1 MQVRYYKQDIL
12 SYANRRRYSRS
23 VISTLEFSAEEKQ
36 YRSIVFG
43 DGAKTQIKTSSKNIC
58 NYVTIDNTGWYVTS
72 YTYLNGGQVVLNLQ
86 RDVIGEN
93 SLNGLFGKIERG
105 YTETFL
111 RNKRELSLNQR
122 LINRIPLK
130 QPITEKRGNCE
141 IQSLNENTSKELWGI
156 LYFVKPSSETG
167 ETKNINIPAFAP
179 QTTDYPYIPNGTH
192 SSVISTTNQ
201 NVEIDVYVIVNYDN
215 GKRLVRY
222 FCQLYFE
229 YVAGIWKKLN
239 YTNIVE
245 EQYSPI
251 DNGIQINVSTSNT
264 AVYKEIVSKYLDIYC
279 SVIASNNSGFTFPLF
294 NEYTTTNKNY
304 DGITIK
310 YNEKFLKYTATTG
323 QFSSY
328 GSVDNDKIKAT
339 LNNQAGSK
347 TITINNNNY
356 VITDIIRGKG
366 FSFSFNSVDYKADVF
381 SYVELTGEEAGNIAI
396 PLSQQL
402 VDEPY
407 SILVCPLFDGTIKIG
422 TKVFNVSKTK
432 AFSVFNYVIEG
443 LSGENSYL
451 VDAQIY
457 PYCPNIA
464 NTSCEFKEI
473 PFCTI
478 SSNTYVKSIKITPSA
493 LTDIKK
499 DYIERSYSIV
509 SPEQSGKFTFNFYD
523 YTNDNSENSY
533 INIDIKTSLKPF
545 SIISSAVLRP
555 NAGALIGE
563 TYDSDLRGCMPSS
576 NGFECSLASN
586 AFETYRRQNSNY
598 QQIFALQQGELQKS
612 HEVERVNERVQGLAN
627 TITQAAMGAIG
638 GASLGGKIGA
648 AVGGVAATAAV
659 GVANLMQFNANEE
672 LRAYEETLQKQN
684 FDLQIGTVKNLPNTI
699 NRISSFNE
707 IVLKDFYYTVEVY
720 ECSDREKIIV
730 DTFIEK
736 YGYEL
741 GVIDYFYNFY
751 KEKGF
756 IRGSLMQSNLIPVL
770 HNIAAKELAGGI
782 YYYEQ
787 I

>member
-93 SLNGLFGKIERG
+93 ALNGLFGKIERG

-130 QPITEKRGNCE
+130 QPIIEKRGNCE
-141 IQSLNENTSKELWGI
+141 IQSLNEDTSKELWGI
-156 LYFVKPSSETG
+156 LYFVKPASETG
-167 ETKNINIPAFAP
+167 ETKKVTIPAFTP
-179 QTTDYPYIPNGTH
+179 ETTDFPFIENGTQ
-192 SSVISTTNQ
+192 SSNWSVTQSNVSIELYVYLFETYSAPVAYYCRIRFDRVNNSWKLLYTDIDKIEYTSLTN
-201 NVEIDVYVIVNYDN
+201 
-215 GKRLVRY
+215 
-222 FCQLYFE
+222 
-229 YVAGIWKKLN
+229 GIKLN
-239 YTNIVE
+239 VNSLVGLDE
-245 EQYSPI
+245 
-251 DNGIQINVSTSNT
+251 
-264 AVYKEIVSKYLDIYC
+264 KEVIKSYLDIYAQN
-279 SVIASNNSGFTFPLF
+279 IMKENSGFSFPASIAK
-294 NEYTTTNKNY
+294 TTTEKNY
-304 DGITIK
+304 AGITIK
-310 YNEKFLKYTATTG
+310 HNDKFLLYSSKQNTYNSSGTTN
-323 QFSSY
+323 QTQIT
-328 GSVDNDKIKAT
+328 KT
-339 LNNQAGSK
+339 LTEQQGTKTLIINGTNHYVSDEVIQKGYFIAFNNIQ
-347 TITINNNNY
+347 
-356 VITDIIRGKG
+356 
-366 FSFSFNSVDYKADVF
+366 YKADTF
-381 SYVELTGEEAGNIAI
+381 YYTELTGEQAGDLAI
-396 PLSQQL
+396 PLNQQL

-422 TKVFNVSKTK
+422 TETFNVSKAK

-443 LSGENSYL
+443 LSGENAYL

-457 PYCPNIA
+457 PYCPNIELV
-464 NTSCEFKEI
+464 SCKFKEI

-478 SSNTYVKSIKITPSA
+478 SSNTYVTSVRITPSA

-612 HEVERVNERVQGLAN
+612 HEVERVNERVQGIAN

-648 AVGGVAATAAV
+648 TVGGVAATAAV
-659 GVANLMQFNANEE
+659 GAANLMQFNANEE

-756 IRGSLMQSNLIPVL
+756 IRGSLMQSNLMPVL

>member
-1 MQVRYYKQDIL
+1 MKVRYYKQDIL
-12 SYANRRRYSRS
+12 AYANRRRYSRS
-23 VISTLEFSAEEKQ
+23 VISSLSFSAEEEQ
-36 YRSIVFG
+36 RSVLLG
-43 DGAKTQIKTSSKNIC
+43 DGAKTQVKTSADNIC
-58 NYVTIDNTGWYVTS
+58 NYVTIDSMGWYVTS
-72 YTYLNGGQVVLNLQ
+72 YSYLNGKQVILNLQ
-86 RDVIGEN
+86 RDIIGEN
-93 SLNGLFGKIERG
+93 ALNGFFGKIERG

-130 QPITEKRGNCE
+130 QPLIDKRGNCE
-141 IQSLNENTSKELWGI
+141 IQSLNEDTSKELWGV

-167 ETKNINIPAFAP
+167 NTKNINIPAFAP
-179 QTTDYPYIPNGTH
+179 ETTDYPFIENGTQ
-192 SSVISTTNQ
+192 SSNLSITATN
-201 NVEIDVYVIVNYDN
+201 VSIELIVNVQRGMTQVHGFFDC
-215 GKRLVRY
+215 RI
-222 FCQLYFE
+222 YFE
-229 YVAGIWKKLN
+229 YNNSSWQVSYINVDEVPYYSGYSGVNLFTNAAAVFTDLSVVKEYLKIYAQNILKSDSGFVFP
-239 YTNIVE
+239 TNITA
-245 EQYSPI
+245 P
-251 DNGIQINVSTSNT
+251 ST
-264 AVYKEIVSKYLDIYC
+264 D
-279 SVIASNNSGFTFPLF
+279 
-294 NEYTTTNKNY
+294 KNY
-304 DGITIK
+304 NGITISYNNKFYK
-310 YNEKFLKYTATTG
+310 Y
-323 QFSSY
+323 SSKKASLSSS
-328 GSVDNDKIKAT
+328 GSVDSIEVKKT
-339 LNNQAGSK
+339 LNTQAGTK
-347 TITINNNNY
+347 TIIINGEEINVADTIINNGYFLYFNE
-356 VITDIIRGKG
+356 ITYNTDR
-366 FSFSFNSVDYKADVF
+366 FY
-381 SYVELTGEEAGNIAI
+381 YTELTGEEAGELSI
-396 PLSQQL
+396 PLNQQL

-407 SILVCPLFDGTIKIG
+407 SILVCPLFDGTIKVG
-422 TKVFNVSKTK
+422 TETFNISKTK

-443 LSGENSYL
+443 LSGENAYL

-457 PYCPNIA
+457 PYCPNIELV
-464 NTSCEFKEI
+464 SCKFKDI

-478 SSNTYVKSIKITPSA
+478 SSNTYVTSVKITPSA

-533 INIDIKTSLKPF
+533 ISIDIKTSLKPF

-555 NAGALIGE
+555 NAGALVGE

-576 NGFECSLASN
+576 NGFECSLSSN

-627 TITQAAMGAIG
+627 TITQTAMAAIG
-638 GASLGGKIGA
+638 GASIGGKVGA
-648 AVGGVAATAAV
+648 AVGGGAAALAV
-659 GVANLMQFNANEE
+659 GGMNAMQYNANEE
-672 LRAYEETLQKQN
+672 LRAYEETLQQQN

-707 IVLKDFYYTVEVY
+707 IVLKDFYYVVEVY

-730 DTFIEK
+730 NTFIDK

-756 IRGSLMQSNLIPVL
+756 IRGSLMQSNLTPVL
-770 HNIAAKELAGGI
+770 HNVAAKELAGGI